1 MWLADGMIAVELAG
15 LIAGGSAIVG
25 FALGCFLM
33 EDKLFRR
40 MYKGA
45 SWYKDKPQN
54 APTIIQPKIK

>member
-15 LIAGGSAIVG
+15 LIAGGSAIIG

-40 MYKGA
+40 MYR
-45 SWYKDKPQN
+45 DKPQN
-54 APTIIQPKIK
+54 APTIIQPKRE